1 MRAVMD
7 RKADTRHKVQ
17 LGGIVVKAGAGS
29 VDAFALLGLLVEQ
42 TDRFS
47 DPTEVARLRQLGR
60 EFHERTARVKLEA
73 THDDLA
79 V

>member
-17 LGGIVVKAGAGS
+17 LGGIVVKAGAGA
-29 VDAFALLGLLVEQ
+29 VDAYALLGLLVEQ
-42 TDRFS
+42 MHRFN
-47 DPTEVARLRQLGR
+47 DLAEEQKLRQLGR
-60 EFHERTARVKLEA
+60 DFHNRTTRDKQESA
-73 THDDLA
+73 HDDLA